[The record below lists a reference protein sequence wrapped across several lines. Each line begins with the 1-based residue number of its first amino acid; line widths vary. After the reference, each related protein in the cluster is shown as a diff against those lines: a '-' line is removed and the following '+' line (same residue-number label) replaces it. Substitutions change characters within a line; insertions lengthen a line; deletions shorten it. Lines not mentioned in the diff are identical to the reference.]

1 MENDLLKQW
10 TDMNKSAMDAIK
22 ELGEINTTAMTR
34 LTQRQMDMIS
44 LYMES
49 GAKQLETLS
58 QAKNMQDLAAT
69 QSKLFSEMNEKLL
82 DNARQ
87 TVEVLVD
94 VKAELSAWVE
104 KGMQQASEL
113 MPMPTMPT
121 AKKK

>member
-10 TDMNKSAMDAIK
+10 TEMNKSAMDAIK

-49 GAKQLETLS
+49 GSKQLETLS
-58 QAKNMQDLAAT
+58 HAKNMQDLAAA
-69 QSKLFSEMNEKLL
+69 QSKLFTEMNEKLL

-94 VKAELSAWVE
+94 VKAELSSWVE
-104 KGMQQASEL
+104 KGMKQASEI
-113 MPMPTMPT
+113 MPMPTT

>member
-1 MENDLLKQW
+1 MDNNELLKKW
-10 TDMNKSAMDAIK
+10 TEMNKSAMDAIK

-49 GAKQLETLS
+49 GAKQLEMLS
-58 QAKNMQDLAAT
+58 GAKNVQDLAAV
-69 QSKLFSEMNEKLL
+69 QSKLFTEMNEKLL
-82 DNARQ
+82 ENARQ

-104 KGMQQASEL
+104 KGMQNVSEVI
-113 MPMPTMPT
+113 PMP
-121 AKKK
+121 KKK

>member
-1 MENDLLKQW
+1 MDNNELLKQW
-10 TDMNKSAMDAIK
+10 TEMNKSAMDAIK
-22 ELGEINTTAMTR
+22 ELGEINTSAMTR

-49 GAKQLETLS
+49 GAKQLEMMS
-58 QAKNMQDLAAT
+58 EVKNVQDLAAA
-69 QSKLFSEMNEKLL
+69 QSKLFTEMNEKLL

-104 KGMQQASEL
+104 KGMQNASDM
-113 MPMPTMPT
+113 MPANPVT
-121 AKKK
+121 KKK